1 MATRPD
7 QLSTASIST
16 VLLGYAFALGL
27 LRAAAS
33 WRLFGGRPDPVATSP
48 PPRPLPRGLLRAWLA
63 VTAVL
68 TAAWVAF
75 LVYVVAKLIETV
87 L

>member
-1 MATRPD
+1 MPTRPD
-7 QLSTASIST
+7 PLRTASIST
-16 VLLGYAFALGL
+16 LLLGYALALGL

-33 WRLFGGRPDPVATSP
+33 WPLFGGRPDPVATSP
-48 PPRPLPRGLLRAWLA
+48 PPPQPPRGLLRAWLA